1 MTQTV
6 IVLMPILV
14 LLFLLVLMG
23 LFVIGLAAL
32 IVFLVRKNKM
42 NNMDTQPP
50 LE

>member
-6 IVLMPILV
+6 IILMPILV

-23 LFVIGLAAL
+23 FFAIGLAAL
-32 IVFLVRKNKM
+32 IVFLVRKNKKDH
-42 NNMDTQPP
+42 MDTQPP